1 MPGTELNM
9 IKCSR
14 DGGGGGGGYALLCF
28 LPFTNDEPQL
38 SAAQPNGI
46 QLLVAEPMLEP
57 RSL

>member
-1 MPGTELNM
+1 M